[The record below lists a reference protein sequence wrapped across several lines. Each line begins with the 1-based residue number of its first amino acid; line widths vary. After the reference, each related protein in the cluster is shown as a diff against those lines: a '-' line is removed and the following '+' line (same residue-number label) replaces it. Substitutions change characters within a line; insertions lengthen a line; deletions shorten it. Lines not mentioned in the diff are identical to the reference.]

1 MRMIPDTD
9 LYGPGWKNALKTRGV
24 KPGVDPEVLVVIP
37 TIPGREKMLD
47 RALGSIRDEDVAFS
61 FVVLHDRKGKGPA
74 ELRNEGVA
82 LAHTSGYD
90 HIPYV
95 AFLDDDDEFH
105 PGHLTK
111 CVRHA
116 QATGADVVYPWF
128 DLMRGN
134 VLRNDVKIL
143 LQQDE
148 HGGKVDAFEKP
159 FSGDALRK
167 NNYIPVT
174 TVVRTSKFLEVGGFP
189 RPHSEAWPYKD
200 CEDWGLWLR
209 MLDAGARFSHLPE
222 RTWTWWHHS
231 KNTSGRPDLARKIY
245 GEGGAR

>member
-1 MRMIPDTD
+1 MSAGSTAD
-9 LYGPGWKNALKTRGV
+9 
-24 KPGVDPEVLVVIP
+24 VLVVIP
-37 TIPGREKMLD
+37 TISGREKMLD
-47 RALGSIRDEDVAFS
+47 RAMKSIRGEEVS
-61 FVVLHDRKGKGPA
+61 FTVNVMADHEGKGPA
-74 ELRNEGVA
+74 VQRNRGVFESPSHGA
-82 LAHTSGYD
+82 KWLSL
-90 HIPYV
+90 
-95 AFLDDDDEFH
+95 LDDDDEFH

-116 QATGADVVYPWF
+116 EDTGADVVYPWF

-134 VLRNDVKIL
+134 VLRNDTKIL

-174 TVVRTSKFLEVGGFP
+174 ALIRLDKFREVGGFP
-189 RPHSEAWPYKD
+189 RPGSEAWPHKD

-209 MLDAGARFSHLPE
+209 MLDAGAKFSHLPE
-222 RTWTWWHHS
+222 RTWTWWHHGA
-231 KNTSGRPDLARKIY
+231 NTSGRPDIAARMY
-245 GEGGAR
+245 S